1 MTQAN
6 KKVGLFVKFTPF
18 WIFLILFK
26 FAGGLHYSLM
36 SPLGERLMPLWIVGF
51 LMGGASL
58 IQLLLDV
65 PAGRLLDRYGY
76 RKLLGLTTF
85 IFFLGALCLFFKFA
99 LITYLASMVL
109 SIFGWLFFGPGI
121 NAYILSSAPKE
132 SAGKFMSLRD
142 VFGSVG
148 IVLSSTLLPFVL
160 LLSPTHMGLVLAVSF
175 IAAFVAILLSP
186 RDKESVNTE
195 RKLPT
200 HHYYIRREIHTSLGM
215 IRKLNPASTTLLL
228 LNTASGI
235 IYGVIWFVVPLV
247 LAHEANDFMLGI
259 GLGIFDFAIVVLGF
273 LLGALA
279 DRLEKKK
286 LVFFGLLIF
295 SLFGVLLGSGF
306 GLLFILFGFLAT
318 TGDEMANISLWAW
331 LHALDTEHAQDGA
344 VSGII
349 NLFEDLG
356 WMIGPIIAGLLYGA
370 VGPSWTVAI
379 GAIPIFVIWILYWL
393 VFQKHHV
400 PSLESQF
407 VPRKPHKRRHKM

>member
-1 MTQAN
+1 MASARRGT
-6 KKVGLFVKFTPF
+6 GLFLKFTPF
-18 WIFLILFK
+18 WVFLILFK
-26 FAGGLHYSLM
+26 FAGALHYSLM
-36 SPLGERLMPLWIVGF
+36 SPLGERLLPLWAVGF

-65 PAGRLLDRYGY
+65 PAGRLLDRFGY
-76 RKLLGLTTF
+76 RKLLTLTTL
-85 IFFLGALCLFFKFA
+85 IFLVGALCLFFKFTVV
-99 LITYLASMVL
+99 TYLTSMAL

-121 NAYILSSAPKE
+121 NAYLLSSAPKE
-132 SAGKFMSLRD
+132 SAGRFMSLRD

-148 IVLSSTLLPFVL
+148 VVLSSAVLPFVL
-160 LLSPTHMGLVLAVSF
+160 LLSPTHMGLVLSAS
-175 IAAFVAILLSP
+175 FVAAIIAIVVSP
-186 RDKESVNTE
+186 RDHVSVHVE
-195 RKLPT
+195 QKLPT
-200 HHYYIRREIHTSLGM
+200 QHYYIRRELHTSLGM

-247 LAHEANDFMLGI
+247 LAHQANDFMLGI

-279 DRLEKKK
+279 DRLEKKR

-295 SLFGVLLGSGF
+295 SLFGLLLGSGF

-318 TGDEMANISLWAW
+318 SGDEMASISLWAW
-331 LHALDTEHAQDGA
+331 LHSLDREHAHDGA

-356 WMIGPIIAGLLYGA
+356 WMIGPVAAGLLYGL

-379 GAIPIFVIWILYWL
+379 GAAPILVIWVLYWL
-393 VFQKHHV
+393 VFQKDHM
-400 PSLESQF
+400 PSIESQLL
-407 VPRKPHKRRHKM
+407 PAKPHKRRHKM